1 MTFFLA
7 KLSGSPNLKTEDKAS
22 SPTQTSLEIWTRINV
37 DSVAL
42 TQWNENLR
50 MVSLRM
56 QYSSI
61 KVYKKIVFFQWISQ
75 TILERLVAEFDRVN
89 SSLDKHGLSDV
100 RIGAVG
106 LDRLRKTAQ
115 TALVAQFI
123 PSLPAIIPFLEITSN
138 QEYLERRVREL
149 AKGGCM
155 SEFKWNGG
163 GKYGGKDWDESL
175 PTDCAVSQCF
185 QTDGASTPYKLITV

>member
-61 KVYKKIVFFQWISQ
+61 KVYKKIVFF
-75 TILERLVAEFDRVN
+75 
-89 SSLDKHGLSDV
+89 
-100 RIGAVG
+100 
-106 LDRLRKTAQ
+106 
-115 TALVAQFI
+115 
-123 PSLPAIIPFLEITSN
+123 
-138 QEYLERRVREL
+138 
-149 AKGGCM
+149 
-155 SEFKWNGG
+155 
-163 GKYGGKDWDESL
+163 
-175 PTDCAVSQCF
+175 
-185 QTDGASTPYKLITV
+185 